1 MSTDDQP
8 QALGSCDA
16 PSLEFDELL
25 ARVEEANARYPSE
38 LAKLREQLDEPL
50 AEPEIEPFS

>member
-1 MSTDDQP
+1 MSTNDQP
-8 QALGSCDA
+8 QALGSCDG

-25 ARVEEANARYPSE
+25 ARIEEANARYPSE
-38 LAKLREQLDEPL
+38 LAKLREQLDESL